1 MPIQRV
7 LSKLYP
13 STSCALSVSS
23 LGLLVLAVSSSVNS
37 VGGRDDRERIAGLDI
52 LQSVDGVAVPAA
64 VAPQQGCN
72 RTVQK
77 GNLAIR
83 PGGGEFLPDYSWS
96 IAIVVDCQPVPP
108 GVNQGGD
115 DFGFWRFQTSTQMG
129 FESQEGRGNYS
140 AELDETAGNPPAIT
154 FSKDGNSFRFVRVMR
169 FDDPQGVVFVD
180 LVDQFGQ
187 PVPGV
192 VLLFTFAN
200 GLEAGGTTPDSG
212 ELGNRG
218 VAGGCKISITP
229 PAGYTVPA
237 SQPNPLTVTVV
248 ANEAPHVTVTLNKL

>member
-13 STSCALSVSS
+13 STSCALRVSS
-23 LGLLVLAVSSSVNS
+23 LGLFVLAVASCVNS
-37 VGGRDDRERIAGLDI
+37 VGGREDRERLAGVYI
-52 LQSVDGVAVPAA
+52 LQSVDGVAVPAP
-64 VAPQQGCN
+64 VAPEQGCN
-72 RTVQK
+72 RTGQK

-115 DFGFWRFQTSTQMG
+115 DFGFWRFQTSAQMG

-140 AELDETAGNPPAIT
+140 AELDEAAGNPPAIT
-154 FSKDGNSFRFVRVMR
+154 FASDGNSFRFVRVMG

-180 LVDQFGQ
+180 VVDQFGQ

-192 VLLFTFAN
+192 GLIFTFAN
-200 GLEAGGTTPDSG
+200 SLEDSGTTPDSG
-212 ELGNRG
+212 ELGSNG
-218 VAGGCKISITP
+218 IAGECTISIIP
-229 PAGYTVPA
+229 PAGYAVPA

-248 ANEAPHVTVTLNKL
+248 ANEAPHVKVTLTKL